1 MDSVLQLEDNN
12 GVLNHKEALV
22 ANHKEDMVVNHKV
35 VLVVN
40 HKVDMVL
47 LEPKLEDSG
56 ELKEELNQEPKLV
69 ANGVPSQVLR
79 PVVNGEPKEEL
90 NQEPKLVANG
100 EPSQVLRPVVNGE
113 PKEELNQDPKLVAN
127 GVLSNQ
133 AHHKVDNMELEH
145 RAVPKANG
153 EPDNLSPPNMGF
165 LLRNLKIA
173 SN

>member
-1 MDSVLQLEDNN
+1 MALLVDSVLQLEDNN

-56 ELKEELNQEPKLV
+56 EL
-69 ANGVPSQVLR
+69 
-79 PVVNGEPKEEL
+79 KEEL

>member
-1 MDSVLQLEDNN
+1 MDSVLQLEDYN

-69 ANGVPSQVLR
+69 ANGV
-79 PVVNGEPKEEL
+79 
-90 NQEPKLVANG
+90 
-100 EPSQVLRPVVNGE
+100 
-113 PKEELNQDPKLVAN
+113 
-127 GVLSNQ
+127 LSNQ